1 MPAGLRCDRCIYT
14 RRGRGAGRRGDADGY
29 GAGGPQADVRG
40 SPRRATRAVRGRR
53 NKVTR
58 RPPPRH
64 GRRQGCHKAGSCPLG
79 GRSSAPG
86 LRRVM
91 ATILD
96 IGSFRDCESPDPA
109 RGVNGAGGARDRGR
123 PGRRQACCQRTQTN
137 LNCFK
142 PTYHNDLPDKPC
154 RAPSTPWR
162 GPYFCAAL
170 ILLRGAQ
177 RAQAPFR
184 AGASSRVGYP
194 DAG

>member
-1 MPAGLRCDRCIYT
+1 MISALLCRYRAFGVIYCSRRAGTRTGTAPAA
-14 RRGRGAGRRGDADGY
+14 RRRTCVGRPGAPRGPCE
-29 GAGGPQADVRG
+29 AGG
-40 SPRRATRAVRGRR
+40 TRSR
-53 NKVTR
+53 R

-79 GRSSAPG
+79 RRPSAPG

-109 RGVNGAGGARDRGR
+109 RGVNGAGRARDLGR

-162 GPYFCAAL
+162 GPCFYAAL
-170 ILLRGAQ
+170 VLLRGAQ